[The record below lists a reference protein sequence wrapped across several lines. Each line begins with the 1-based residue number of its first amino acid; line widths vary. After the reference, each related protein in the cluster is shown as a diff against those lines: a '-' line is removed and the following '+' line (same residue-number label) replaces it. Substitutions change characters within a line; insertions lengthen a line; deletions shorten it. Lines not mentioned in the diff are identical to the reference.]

1 MPAAAGVV
9 TVIVA
14 VFASGKVFAATVVE
28 IFVVHWFS
36 E

>member
-1 MPAAAGVV
+1 MSAAAGAVMV
-9 TVIVA
+9 MVA
-14 VFASGKVFAATVVE
+14 VFASGETFAAVVVE